1 MVVKLFWQLMGWGIL
16 PGVDVPKKSRSHH
29 DVLREVAKNLGTT
42 YQTLKDSTD
51 HSADFWP

>member
-1 MVVKLFWQLMGWGIL
+1 MVVRLFWQLMGWSIL
-16 PGVDVPKKSRSHH
+16 PGVDVPKKSRSHN